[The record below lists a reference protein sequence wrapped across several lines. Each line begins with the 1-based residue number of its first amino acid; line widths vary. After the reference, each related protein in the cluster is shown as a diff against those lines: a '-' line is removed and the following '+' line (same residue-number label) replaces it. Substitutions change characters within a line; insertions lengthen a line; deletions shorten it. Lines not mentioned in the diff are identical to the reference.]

1 MKRLLTAVSLAT
13 ATLLA
18 AVPASAAIVVNFTP
32 ASSHIEVGESVAIN
46 MTISGLDE
54 EILSVFDVNMLFDS
68 SVVSNFVV
76 TFFGAEFGG
85 GADSFVD
92 ASFGAGVTGV
102 LGGSWLDDDTLAASQ
117 SNSFVMLQFDF
128 TGVANGVTNV
138 TLGADPDYARNFV
151 GRRAQS
157 LDVTVGSACIAVG
170 TGSCGGGGTVPEP
183 AGYGLAGLALL
194 GAGFASRRRKPV

>member
-46 MTISGLDE
+46 MTISGLDT
-54 EILSVFDVNMLFDS
+54 EILSVFDVNMLFNS
-68 SVVSNFVV
+68 AVVGNAAVS
-76 TFFGAEFGG
+76 FFGAEFGG
-85 GADSFVD
+85 LADSFVD
-92 ASFGAGVTGV
+92 VTFGAGVTGV
-102 LGGSWLDDDTLAASQ
+102 IGGSWLDDDTLAASQ
-117 SNSFVMLQFDF
+117 SDSFVMLQFSF
-128 TGVANGVTNV
+128 TGLADGVTNV

-170 TGSCGGGGTVPEP
+170 TGSCGGGNNVPEP